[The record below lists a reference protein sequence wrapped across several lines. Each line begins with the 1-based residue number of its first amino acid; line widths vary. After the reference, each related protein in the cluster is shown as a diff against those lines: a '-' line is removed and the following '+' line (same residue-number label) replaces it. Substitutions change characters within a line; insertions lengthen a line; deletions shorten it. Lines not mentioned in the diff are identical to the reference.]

1 MTVADFL
8 LECRTFV
15 PGKFYL
21 VSGPF
26 SGALE
31 TLLDQAKDEI
41 KANTPYKDVL
51 IYDSRSTVYYSQ
63 RNYSVNTTE
72 AVLFEY
78 IKLAAADGFIVL
90 IYNEF
95 DRESK
100 TQNPH
105 PVSVVVDT
113 VVDMMDENKV
123 RNIMRA
129 NSATI
134 VGWRELYPLLGR
146 IYYYDSRTGE
156 ITFIKDRH
164 PTVP

>member
-1 MTVADFL
+1 MQAFWPVKGIEMTVADFL
-8 LECRTFV
+8 LECQTFV

-21 VSGPF
+21 VSGPS

-31 TLLDQAKDEI
+31 TLLDQAKVEI
-41 KANTPYKDVL
+41 EANTPYDVL

-63 RNYSVNTTE
+63 RNYSVDTTE

-78 IKLAAADGFIVL
+78 VKLAAAGDFVVL

-105 PVSVVVDT
+105 PVNVVVDT
-113 VVDMMDENKV
+113 VVV
-123 RNIMRA
+123 MRA

-134 VGWRELYPLLGR
+134 VGWRELYPLLGT
-146 IYYYDSRTGE
+146 IYYYNSRTGE

>member
-8 LECRTFV
+8 LECLTFV

-21 VSGPF
+21 VSGP
-26 SGALE
+26 SPEELDS
-31 TLLDQAKDEI
+31 LLAQAQQAIESS
-41 KANTPYKDVL
+41 TPYQVL
-51 IYDSRSTVYYSQ
+51 VYDSRDTVYYSQ

-78 IKLAAADGFIVL
+78 IKLATANNFVVL
-90 IYNEF
+90 ISNEF

-100 TQNPH
+100 TQNSH
-105 PVSVVVDT
+105 PVDVFVDT
-113 VVDMMDENKV
+113 VVDMMDEKKV
-123 RNIMRA
+123 RTITRA

-146 IYYYDSRTGE
+146 IYYYDNRNGV
-156 ITFIKDRH
+156 ITFIKERI
-164 PTVP
+164 PTIP

>member
-21 VSGPF
+21 VSGPS
-26 SGALE
+26 SGSLE
-31 TLLDQAKDEI
+31 TILDQAKAEI
-41 KANTPYKDVL
+41 EANTSYEVL
-51 IYDSRSTVYYSQ
+51 IYDSRDTVYYSQ
-63 RNYSVNTTE
+63 RNYSVETTE

-78 IKLAAADGFIVL
+78 VKLGAANGFVVL
-90 IYNEF
+90 ISNEF
-95 DRESK
+95 DRENKS
-100 TQNPH
+100 QNPR
-105 PVSVVVDT
+105 PVDVFVDT
-113 VVDMMDENKV
+113 VVDMMDEKKV
-123 RNIMRA
+123 RNITRA

-146 IYYYDSRTGE
+146 IYYYDSRTGN
-156 ITFIKDRH
+156 ITFIKERV